1 MKEYE
6 LTILGSNSALPA
18 YGRYPTSQVLRY
30 DSDLFL
36 IDCGE
41 GNQMRMSDYKIKR
54 NGISVIF
61 ISHFHGDHLYG
72 LPGVITSMNL
82 ASRKLPLK
90 IIGPVG
96 LKKYIDVIFEIG
108 EVHMNFPLTIEEIDV
123 DKATAVF
130 ENEYLSVEAF
140 PVYHRIPTFGYKFSE
155 KQRSLNIKKE
165 CITQYNLNIEEI
177 KTLKAGQDLHRSDE
191 VIKANDCTIGKDK
204 LRSYTYCADSKVDD
218 RLIEIIRDSDL
229 LYFET
234 TYMHEMQE
242 QAQQRGHATSVEAA
256 TLAKKSNVSTLV
268 TGHYSSRYK
277 DVRPLVEEAKTV
289 FENVVMGYDG
299 VTIKI

>member
-18 YGRYPTSQVLRY
+18 YGRFPTSQVLRY
-30 DSDLFL
+30 DSELFL

-41 GNQMRMSDYKIKR
+41 GAQMRMSDYKIKR
-54 NGISVIF
+54 NRISTVF

-82 ASRKLPLK
+82 SSRKLPLR

-96 LKKYIDVIFEIG
+96 LKKYLDVIFEIG
-108 EVHMNFPLTIEEIDV
+108 EVVMNFPLTIEEINV
-123 DKATAVF
+123 QSATVVYQ
-130 ENEYLSVEAF
+130 NDNIIVEAF
-140 PVYHRIPTFGYKFSE
+140 PVLHRIPTFGYKFSE
-155 KQRSLNIKKE
+155 KQQPLNIKKE
-165 CITQYNLNIEEI
+165 CITRYSLSIEEI
-177 KTLKAGQDLHRSDE
+177 KLLKAGQNIYRSEE
-191 VIKANDCTIGKDK
+191 VITSDDCTIGKDK

-218 RLIEIIRDSDL
+218 RLIDIIRGSDL

-234 TYMHEMQE
+234 TYMHDLQE
-242 QAQQRGHATSVEAA
+242 QAQQRGHATSIEAA
-256 TLAKKSNVSTLV
+256 TLAKKSNVKALV

-277 DVRPLVEEAKTV
+277 DVKPLILEAKTI

-299 VTIKI
+299 VIIKI